1 MKQIDGKIEK
11 QKYIN
16 NNPVYYIRWSKY
28 VVVVVYLIGWVVG
41 NSVIAI
47 SLAALYATREF
58 SAASLRSLLVANSA
72 RYR

>member
-1 MKQIDGKIEK
+1 MIFKLEVLSL
-11 QKYIN
+11 YN
-16 NNPVYYIRWSKY
+16 N
-28 VVVVVYLIGWVVG
+28 VVIYLQAGTYLIGWVVG
-41 NSVIAI
+41 NSVIAM